1 MTSNTTFPSTSDHM
15 AWTTEETG
23 VLFSDLRDFFMEEDE
38 ENYFLGSTV
47 LIKQD
52 GERRAEVI
60 DGQQRL
66 TTLTILLAT
75 IASKLSGVQRD
86 NCVIR
91 ISLRAISSCILR
103 NNQGSFFDNA
113 TSPSSPST
121 SRA

>member
-1 MTSNTTFPSTSDHM
+1 MSKMITGAEYPLGKVFSDDFEYHIPQYQRPY

-91 ISLRAISSCILR
+91 IKS
-103 NNQGSFFDNA
+103 QGDIFMHI
-113 TSPSSPST
+113 
-121 SRA
+121 